1 MTYSVHALPR
11 QDPILGFA
19 HDADA
24 LAAERLLM
32 PSALLA
38 DWRIAYIH
46 AHNAAHGCV
55 AARIE
60 RN

>member
-1 MTYSVHALPR
+1 MTYSVHGQPR
-11 QDPILGFA
+11 QDPFSRFA
-19 HDADA
+19 LDADPITE
-24 LAAERLLM
+24 ERLLM
-32 PSALLA
+32 TSALFA
-38 DWRIAYIH
+38 DRRIAYIH

>member
-1 MTYSVHALPR
+1 MRYPVRGLPR
-11 QDPILGFA
+11 PDSISGFTLDANPI
-19 HDADA
+19 AD
-24 LAAERLLM
+24 ERLPL

-38 DWRIAYIH
+38 DRGIAYIH
-46 AHNAAHGCV
+46 AHNPAHCCF

>member
-1 MTYSVHALPR
+1 MQYSVHGLTR
-11 QDPILGFA
+11 QDPISGFA
-19 HDADA
+19 LHTNPIAD
-24 LAAERLLM
+24 ERLSL

-38 DWRIAYIH
+38 NRRIAYIH
-46 AHNAAHGCV
+46 ADNPAHGCF

>member
-1 MTYSVHALPR
+1 MTYSVHGLPR
-11 QDPILGFA
+11 QDPVAGFTL
-19 HDADA
+19 DADPID
-24 LAAERLLM
+24 AERLLM

-38 DWRIAYIH
+38 DRRIAYIH
-46 AHNAAHGCV
+46 AHNAAHGCF